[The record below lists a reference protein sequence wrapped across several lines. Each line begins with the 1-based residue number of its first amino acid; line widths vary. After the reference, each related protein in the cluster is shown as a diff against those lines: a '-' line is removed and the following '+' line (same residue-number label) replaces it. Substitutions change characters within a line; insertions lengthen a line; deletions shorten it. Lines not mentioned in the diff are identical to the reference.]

1 MAHSQ
6 AHVDEECEL
15 LPCASL
21 PFPSCPSSAS
31 CLLVFLR
38 LASPF
43 LVAPALYLRM
53 LFLSRLRSR
62 RRRPIPFTF
71 LFLLLEIRKLRKWH
85 SFYLEL
91 KGIVE
96 PLHNI
101 ENVIKPSDDEQ
112 QGLHFSPHKSLRE
125 DFPHKSNYTVLFEYA
140 MLAGVNNRILI
151 GQLMAT
157 VSNCFKLDCTSFGRL
172 VFEIIFT
179 RLHVLMQLQGCKEA
193 NFFSPMHPL
202 QDQSH
207 LIQPSQLVPVPSILA
222 ESGCTVFQRLMR
234 GEDQLAACGQLGNP
248 GPVPAPQQL
257 QMALNSTSSVLL

>member
-1 MAHSQ
+1 M
-6 AHVDEECEL
+6 
-15 LPCASL
+15 
-21 PFPSCPSSAS
+21 
-31 CLLVFLR
+31 
-38 LASPF
+38 
-43 LVAPALYLRM
+43 
-53 LFLSRLRSR
+53 
-62 RRRPIPFTF
+62 
-71 LFLLLEIRKLRKWH
+71 
-85 SFYLEL
+85 
-91 KGIVE
+91 VE

-140 MLAGVNNRILI
+140 MLAGVNN
-151 GQLMAT
+151 
-157 VSNCFKLDCTSFGRL
+157 
-172 VFEIIFT
+172 

-257 QMALNSTSSVLL
+257 QMALNSTSSVLLRSIDKQHSRMLQRLRATMMKVLFHGRLAITRKLGMRGDLLNYETAHEAKTYASLSLLP